1 MRMLRGTRDALLS
14 AFSTASSAATM
25 PITYGNLT
33 RNVGVSDRS
42 ATLAA
47 LVGTNF
53 NNDGTALYEAVAALF
68 VAQALGIDLTLWQ
81 QVVVMLASITA
92 SVGAA
97 VPEAGIV
104 SMTLVFGAVGLPTE
118 AIGTLLVVDWL
129 LDRCRT
135 ATNVLGDIA
144 TACLLDGRRNSENS
158 P

>member
-1 MRMLRGTRDALLS
+1 
-14 AFSTASSAATM
+14 
-25 PITYGNLT
+25 
-33 RNVGVSDRS
+33 
-42 ATLAA
+42 
-47 LVGTNF
+47 
-53 NNDGTALYEAVAALF
+53 
-68 VAQALGIDLTLWQ
+68 
-81 QVVVMLASITA
+81 MLASITA

-144 TACLLDGRRNSENS
+144 TACLLDGRTPRKDS